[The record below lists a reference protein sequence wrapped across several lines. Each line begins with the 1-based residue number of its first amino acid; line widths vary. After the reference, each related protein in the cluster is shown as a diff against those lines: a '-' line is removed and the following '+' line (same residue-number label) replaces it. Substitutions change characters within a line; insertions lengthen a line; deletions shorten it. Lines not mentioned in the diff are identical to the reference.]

1 MEKNSSTPFQFF
13 ADDLIHV
20 LTDTDSSTQPA
31 RIRVG
36 EECYHNFCWHAGL
49 CRWCGAEGMCCRQG
63 EIKNGCDGKVGGVD
77 RYECTA
83 EAPKGKML
91 TLSIRLPCN
100 AYKLN

>member
-1 MEKNSSTPFQFF
+1 
-13 ADDLIHV
+13 
-20 LTDTDSSTQPA
+20 
-31 RIRVG
+31 
-36 EECYHNFCWHAGL
+36 
-49 CRWCGAEGMCCRQG
+49 MCCRQG

-100 AYKLN
+100 GYKLN